1 MAAKQ
6 GTEFEIF
13 SKELYEELLGQHD
26 IKNLK
31 VQHNVSLK
39 GATGQDHQ
47 IDVYWEFVL
56 GGVTHKVAVECKDY
70 KSAVSVGRIRDFS
83 AALDDIGG
91 IKGIFLT
98 KVGYQSGAK
107 QFAQGKGIALK
118 TVQSDAITAA
128 DFNALGLVTE
138 LHANIKVLR
147 LDNVVTEFELDY
159 PYIAEKLGNNA
170 APIEIDCITDEIF
183 ILNSKKEKLYSFHE
197 LSNKIPRTPENTQ
210 GLTYTEDL
218 SNDLHFLDFPNNT
231 AEIKINTVK
240 FTYDTVT
247 YHDDRTISAKVTAK
261 AIIHDILDGTFEI
274 IGIKRLA

>member
-39 GATGQDHQ
+39 GATGQHHQ

-70 KSAVSVGRIRDFS
+70 TSAVSVGRIRDFS

-91 IKGIFLT
+91 VKGIFLT

-107 QFAQGKGIALK
+107 VFAQGKGIALK
-118 TVQSDAITAA
+118 TVQSDAITVA
-128 DFNALGLVTE
+128 DFKGSGLITE
-138 LHANIKVLR
+138 VHANLIVLMI
-147 LDNVVTEFELDY
+147 DNVVTEFVLDNQY
-159 PYIAEKLGNNA
+159 NSEKSGNNT
-170 APIEIDCITDEIF
+170 APIEFRYLTDEIF
-183 ILNSKKEKLYSFHE
+183 ILNSQKEKLYSLHE
-197 LSNKIPRTPENTQ
+197 LGDKIPREPENTQ
-210 GLTYTEDL
+210 GLIYTEDL

-231 AEIKINTVK
+231 TEIKVNAVK
-240 FTYDTVT
+240 FTYDTVS
-247 YHDDRTISAKVTAK
+247 YHDKQIITGKVTAK
-261 AIIHDILDGTFEI
+261 AIIRDILDGTCEV
-274 IGIKRLA
+274 IGIKRLD